1 MRHLVIIFFLLSNFL
16 HSQSG
21 ITIHFE
27 LQTNITRDMLKGMP
41 ESLKDEM
48 IEDVREAKKESLM
61 SIQGA
66 NVYCE
71 TIAKTISKEV
81 NLLTQK
87 ESNNNG
93 KKVINSSFDA
103 NHKGQKLIKNY
114 NSNTYS
120 ERENGKIITHKLPK
134 AKWVYTNRKKKI
146 IGFNCFEATTTFN
159 NHKLTVYYTKDIAF
173 KASPNK
179 LPFIDGVIL
188 EYKYSFFTAKAIK
201 IKRQQPLITNFI

>member
-1 MRHLVIIFFLLSNFL
+1 MRHLIIIFFLLSNVL

-41 ESLKDEM
+41 ESLKDDM
-48 IEDVREAKKESLM
+48 IKDVREAKKESIM

-66 NVYCE
+66 DVYCE

-81 NLLTQK
+81 DLSTQK
-87 ESNNNG
+87 GANNNG
-93 KKVINSSFDA
+93 KKVIDSSFDV
-103 NHKGQKLIKNY
+103 NYKGKKLIKNY
-114 NSNTYS
+114 TSNTYS
-120 ERENGKIITHKLPK
+120 ERENGKIVTHKLPK
-134 AKWVYTNRKKKI
+134 ASWVYTNRKKKI

-159 NHKLTVYYTKDIAF
+159 NHKLTVYYTKEIAS